1 MRPPRSS
8 LRAAPLISGMQR
20 TLRPRPLRLALRP
33 NDSRHWLPSQTQAN
47 RIQPKRESPK
57 DFARCNQLLLLLEA
71 AHGVDE
77 TGQGK
82 SKERPAFKQDR
93 TKISDADGGE
103 PQPIDL
109 PGNGVQERGPAE
121 PYGKRFERIKHRAG
135 KHKDEVEDAGHAI
148 EDIVALRLE
157 SENRVKEKPARG
169 ANGHAGQEQRQFRP
183 VHTDAEEQAA
193 DGERERG
200 LHNGDED
207 VEDDFSE
214 QVFAAAHRIG
224 EHFVE
229 DAVVAVQ
236 KKRPGSIG
244 SDGEAGHGQ
253 NSREKKL
260 VVVHVAEPG
269 GSAERGID
277 AYTKDQ
283 HVKKR
288 KEKIPEDK
296 GKIRGA
302 NFRFAIHNC
311 G

>member
-1 MRPPRSS
+1 MRPRRLP
-8 LRAAPLISGMQR
+8 LGVAPPISGMQR
-20 TLRPRPLRLALRP
+20 TLRPRLFCLALRP
-33 NDSRHWLPSQTQAN
+33 SDSRHWLPSQTQAS

-71 AHGVDE
+71 AHRVNE
-77 TGQGK
+77 TGHRK
-82 SKERPAFKQDR
+82 SNERGTLQQNR

-109 PGNGVQERGPAE
+109 PGDGVQERGPAE
-121 PYGKRFERIKHRAG
+121 PYRKRFERIKHRAG
-135 KHKDEVEDAGHAI
+135 KHEDEVEDAGNAI

-157 SENRVKEKPARG
+157 SEHRVKEKPARG

-193 DGERERG
+193 DSERERG
-200 LHNGDED
+200 LHKGEED

-244 SDGEAGHGQ
+244 SDGETGHGQ

-260 VVVHVAEPG
+260 VVVHVAESG
-269 GSAERGID
+269 GSAQRGND
-277 AYTKDQ
+277 PYTKDQ
-283 HVKKR
+283 QRKDG

-296 GKIRGA
+296 
-302 NFRFAIHNC
+302 
-311 G
+311 